1 MANLANYKEYL
12 LKVTPFSEPKIAT
25 GKEAIATMLSRI
37 ILLEPGTNP
46 LHPTM
51 GVGLVSKYR
60 FLDSEDKKLRL
71 KTDISKQVEMFLPQY
86 QLIDVDLEYNQDKTV
101 DIKIIIDDALFIYD
115 SSEIIPITLSN
126 IISNK

>member
-1 MANLANYKEYL
+1 MANLYNYKEYL

-71 KTDISKQVEMFLPQY
+71 MSDIRKQVETFIPEY
-86 QLIDVDLEYNQDKTV
+86 QIIDVDLEYNSDKTV
-101 DIKIIIDDALFIYD
+101 DIKIIIDDTLFIYD
-115 SSEIIPITLSN
+115 SSEIIPISLSN
-126 IISNK
+126 IMES

>member
-12 LKVTPFSEPKIAT
+12 LKVTPFSEPKVAT
-25 GKEAIATMLSRI
+25 GREAIATMLSRI

-60 FLDSEDKKLRL
+60 FLDSEDKKMRL
-71 KTDISKQVEMFLPQY
+71 KNDISKQVETFLPEY
-86 QLIDVDLEYNQDKTV
+86 QLIEVDLEYSSDKTV
-101 DIKIIIDDALFIYD
+101 DIKIMIDDAIFIYD
-115 SSEIIPITLSN
+115 SSEIIPISLSN
-126 IISNK
+126 IIAS

>member
-12 LKVTPFSEPKIAT
+12 LKVTPFSEPKVAT
-25 GKEAIATMLSRI
+25 GTEAIATMLSRI

-60 FLDSEDKKLRL
+60 FLDSEDKKLKL
-71 KTDISKQVEMFLPQY
+71 TTDIRRQVETFLPEY
-86 QLIDVDLEYNQDKTV
+86 QLIDVELEYSSDKTV
-101 DIKIIIDDALFIYD
+101 DIKIMIDETIFIYD
-115 SSEIIPITLSN
+115 SSKIIPISLSN
-126 IISNK
+126 IIES

>member
-12 LKVTPFSEPKIAT
+12 LKVTPFSEPKVAT
-25 GKEAIATMLSRI
+25 GREAIATMLSRI

-60 FLDSEDKKLRL
+60 FLDSEDKKMKL
-71 KTDISKQVEMFLPQY
+71 KNDISKQVETFLPEY
-86 QLIDVDLEYNQDKTV
+86 QLIEVDLEYSSDKTV
-101 DIKIIIDDALFIYD
+101 DIKIMIDDAIFIYD
-115 SSEIIPITLSN
+115 SSEIIPISLSN
-126 IISNK
+126 IIAS

>member
-12 LKVTPFSEPKIAT
+12 LKVTPFSEPKVAT
-25 GKEAIATMLSRI
+25 GREAIATMLSRI

-60 FLDSEDKKLRL
+60 FLDSEDKKMRL
-71 KTDISKQVEMFLPQY
+71 KNDISKQVETFLPEY
-86 QLIDVDLEYNQDKTV
+86 QLLEVDLEYSSDKTV
-101 DIKIIIDDALFIYD
+101 DIKIMIDDAIFIYD
-115 SSEIIPITLSN
+115 SSEIIPISLSN
-126 IISNK
+126 IIAS